1 MGKGVTAY
9 VQSFNSIV
17 RKKALA
23 RREKKREINVNII
36 HIPNSIMYRGN

>member
-23 RREKKREINVNII
+23 RKKREINVNII